1 MNDTGESQHA
11 VPTYMLGKIVAIFP
25 YCKEGFEQARVLRD
39 NGIQIIVSLRHGSSS
54 DIWVEAGFP
63 IVSIW
68 DAADQAEIFQVW

>member
-11 VPTYMLGKIVAIFP
+11 APAYMQGKIVAIFG
-25 YCKEGFEQARVLRD
+25 YCEEGFEQARVLRGS
-39 NGIQIIVSLRHGSSS
+39 GIQVIVALRQGSSS